1 MPFPGI
7 IRRLFAN
14 NGAGPKLR
22 KDILPSHAD
31 THAPGG
37 VILLILKPWVV

>member
-37 VILLILKPWVV
+37 E